1 MNDILRAD
9 NQNPA
14 IQAVKSK
21 MKETKDKRLFE
32 RYQTILLYL
41 HGLPYKQITLIV
53 GRSEV
58 TIGSYVKAYREK
70 GLGGLIMGQSSGRP
84 SFLTA
89 EQEEELRSLI
99 IDQKPADV
107 GFPAE
112 MNWTA
117 PLVRDWIK
125 REFGVAYSERGAR
138 KLLRLLGFSYTKPTY
153 TLAKADPEKQAAFKQ
168 DFEEVKK
175 IAPVRN

>member
-1 MNDILRAD
+1 
-9 NQNPA
+9 
-14 IQAVKSK
+14 
-21 MKETKDKRLFE
+21 
-32 RYQTILLYL
+32 
-41 HGLPYKQITLIV
+41 
-53 GRSEV
+53 
-58 TIGSYVKAYREK
+58 
-70 GLGGLIMGQSSGRP
+70 MGQSSGRP